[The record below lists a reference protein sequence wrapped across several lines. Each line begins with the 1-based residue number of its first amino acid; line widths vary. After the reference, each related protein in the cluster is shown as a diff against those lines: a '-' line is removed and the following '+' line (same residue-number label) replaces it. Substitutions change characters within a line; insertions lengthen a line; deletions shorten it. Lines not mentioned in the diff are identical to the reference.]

1 MWFRKTT
8 GFLIAVYGSVF
19 RPVIEWVED
28 EDNVITNEAFG
39 TQFGPVGAEPVEEFQ
54 GEQRTG

>member
-1 MWFRKTT
+1 M
-8 GFLIAVYGSVF
+8 
-19 RPVIEWVED
+19 ED